1 MNSNEGRWSIGLIS
15 IPSFG
20 RSMCVPVGRPMSHE
34 SAGEMRIFQKR
45 FLEPAFR
52 PAKPGFIAQ
61 KGSHLRWPRDRMS
74 YSSLRFGLG

>member
-34 SAGEMRIFQKR
+34 SAGER
-45 FLEPAFR
+45 EYFR
-52 PAKPGFIAQ
+52 REVP
-61 KGSHLRWPRDRMS
+61 
-74 YSSLRFGLG
+74 